1 MLKYKTMVKKM
12 SKGSKPRP
20 KSVTNEQFSENW
32 EKIFGKNMENA
43 KKYKWK
49 KTKNGKL

>member
-1 MLKYKTMVKKM
+1 MNP
-12 SKGSKPRP
+12 SNGKGSKQRP
-20 KSVTNEQFSENW
+20 TDQDAFNKNW
-32 EKIFGKNMENA
+32 EMIFGKNMSNA

>member
-1 MLKYKTMVKKM
+1 M
-12 SKGSKPRP
+12 SKGSKQRP
-20 KSVTNEQFSENW
+20 KKVTDSEFSSNW